1 MSRTLLAGCV
11 AWPAEFEE
19 RYRAIGY
26 WSGETFGEMLHQR
39 AQHSP
44 TKLAVICGSRRW
56 TYGELDQRADRFAAG
71 LLKLGIRARDRVV
84 LQLPNIAEFLV
95 ACFALF
101 RIAAVPVFALV
112 PHRRTEITYFCRF
125 TGATAYLIADH
136 DGGFDF
142 RQLARQVCAD
152 VDTLQH
158 VIVAGDAQEFV
169 AFDSLY
175 AEPCRIE
182 GPASSDIAFL
192 QLSGGSTGIPKLI
205 PRTHDDYLYSVR
217 ASVQIC
223 GLGPD
228 SIYLC
233 VLPAA
238 HNFALSSP
246 GSIGTLYAGGRV
258 VMTRLPSPDTT
269 FPLIATERVTI
280 TSLVPPLALIWLD
293 AARCCEQD
301 LSSLQVLQV
310 GGARFAEEAAR
321 RVGRL
326 LGCTLQQVFGMA
338 EGLVNYTRFDDPAQ
352 LICGT
357 QGRPISP
364 DDEIR
369 IVDDEDRNVPPGQ
382 PGHLLTRGPYTI
394 RGYYR
399 AEAHNAVAFTS
410 DGFYRTGDIVR
421 MLPSGHLIVEG
432 RSKDQINRGGE
443 KVAAEEIEN
452 HLIAHPAIHDVALVA
467 MPDAD
472 FGERS
477 CAFVI
482 VRQRPGV
489 VDAGALAAELLQFL
503 RERNIARFKL
513 PDRIE
518 FTDSFPKTGVG
529 KVDKRA
535 LREQIAR
542 LVSAPH
548 QL

>member
-1 MSRTLLAGCV
+1 MSATLLAGCV
-11 AWPAEFEE
+11 GWPPEFIE

-39 AQHSP
+39 AQYSP
-44 TKLAVICGSRRW
+44 TKLAVICGVRRW
-56 TYGELDQRADRFAAG
+56 SYGELDRRADQVAAG
-71 LLKLGIRARDRVV
+71 LLNLGIRSRDRVV

-101 RIAAVPVFALV
+101 RIGAVPVFALV
-112 PHRRTEITYFCRF
+112 PHRQTEISHFCRV
-125 TGATAYLIADH
+125 TEATAYLIADH

-142 RQLARQVCAD
+142 RQLAREVCSEAP
-152 VDTLQH
+152 LLKH
-158 VIVAGDAQEFV
+158 VIVVGEAQEFV

-175 AEPCRIE
+175 QEPCKIN
-182 GPASSDIAFL
+182 GPAASDIAFL
-192 QLSGGSTGIPKLI
+192 QLSGGSTGVPKLI

-233 VLPAA
+233 ALPAA
-238 HNFALSSP
+238 HNFTLSSP
-246 GSIGTLYAGGRV
+246 GSLGTLYAGGRV
-258 VMTRLPSPDTT
+258 VMTRLPAPDTA
-269 FPLIATERVTI
+269 FPLIAAERVTI
-280 TSLVPPLALIWLD
+280 TALVPPLALIWLD
-293 AARCCEQD
+293 AVASCALD

-310 GGARFAEEAAR
+310 GGARFSEAAAR
-321 RVGRL
+321 RVGSVF
-326 LGCTLQQVFGMA
+326 GCTLQQVFGMA
-338 EGLVNYTRFDDPAQ
+338 EGLVNYTRFDDPAY

-369 IVDDEDRNVPPGQ
+369 IVDDHDREVPSGQ
-382 PGHLLTRGPYTI
+382 TGHLLTRGPYTI

-399 AEAHNAVAFTS
+399 AEAHNTVAFTS
-410 DGFYRTGDIVR
+410 DGFYRTGDVVR
-421 MLPSGHLIVEG
+421 MLASGHLVVEG

-443 KVAAEEIEN
+443 KVAAEEIEH
-452 HLIAHPAIHDVALVA
+452 HLIAHPAVHDVALVA
-467 MPDAD
+467 MPDIY

-482 VRQRPGV
+482 VRQAAAAI
-489 VDAGALAAELLQFL
+489 DTSALAAELLRFL
-503 RERNIARFKL
+503 RKRNIARYKL

-518 FTDSFPKTGVG
+518 FIHSFPTTSIG

-542 LVSAPH
+542 LVNE
-548 QL
+548 QY